1 MQMRPDGASLVA
13 DSFTHREKGAARRVN
28 DQQNPSP
35 GFFSL
40 CTPQIRADTGVGGV
54 GEGRQGSARTAIGRS
69 PSTGVLWLCMSPG
82 NFRTPWSFSIPQQL
96 NGTEASPSG
105 WLVGRI
111 NDQPNGEAPNLC
123 AVVLTHGYGQG
134 YATLRRGPADF

>member
-1 MQMRPDGASLVA
+1 MRPDGASLVA

-28 DQQNPSP
+28 DQRNPSP
-35 GFFSL
+35 GFFHYARHKFGQ
-40 CTPQIRADTGVGGV
+40 TPGWV

-96 NGTEASPSG
+96 NRTEASPSG

-123 AVVLTHGYGQG
+123 AAVLTHGYGQG
-134 YATLRRGPADF
+134 YATLRRGPPDF